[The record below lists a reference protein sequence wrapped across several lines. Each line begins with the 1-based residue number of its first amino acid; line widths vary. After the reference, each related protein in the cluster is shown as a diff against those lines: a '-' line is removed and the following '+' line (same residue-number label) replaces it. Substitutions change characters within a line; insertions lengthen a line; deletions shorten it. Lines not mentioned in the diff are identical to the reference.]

1 MVQLTKNEIKAL
13 QVCIDTSITAE
24 DMIQDAG
31 RIMAGLLEMMKALG
45 WNKKQ
50 VTAITVMVISFGPA
64 KKGTGQHMLL

>member
-50 VTAITVMVISFGPA
+50 GR
-64 KKGTGQHMLL
+64 QLR